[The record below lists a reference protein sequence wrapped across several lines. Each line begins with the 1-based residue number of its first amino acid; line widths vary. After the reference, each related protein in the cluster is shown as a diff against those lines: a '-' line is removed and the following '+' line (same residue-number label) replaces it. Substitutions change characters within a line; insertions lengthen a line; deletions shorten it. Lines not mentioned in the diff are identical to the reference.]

1 MAEELTP
8 MQRQYLA
15 LKREIPPGAILMFRL
30 GDFYEM
36 FGEDAVVASP
46 ILGATLTH
54 RGSQPMCG
62 VPYHALNSYLAKLIR
77 AGKTAA
83 LCDQVEDPKTAK
95 GLVRREITRI
105 VTPGTVTEDG
115 LLDETVNNYVAAAHG
130 LGLALLDLATGEFT
144 VESFA
149 TQEKFDEAM
158 ERYRPAETLAET
170 EENRWTFALDA
181 ATDVLTRHFK
191 VLSLDGFGLEGKGD
205 LISAAGA
212 LLYYVGTTLRHSIAH
227 VRKLAI
233 RQSDDALVLDAGTLR
248 HLQLVPGG
256 DVPKAASLLGVLDV
270 TKTPMGARTLRNW
283 TVRPLAR
290 SADVNA
296 RLDRVQ
302 AFVDDRGTLAALR
315 RLLTG
320 VRDLERLVQKVDSMR
335 ANPRDLRALADSL
348 RPIPEIVDVLRAVTR
363 QDAASP
369 CGEALG
375 AVTRQDAASPGYAF
389 ALEPQPEVVSLI
401 DRAIVE
407 EPPALL
413 ADGGFIAA
421 GYDRELDELREIS
434 HEGHKWLAEFQ
445 AREQARTG
453 ISKLKVKHVS
463 TFGFVI
469 EIPKGSVSQAPE
481 DYIRR
486 QTLTTGERYTTPELK
501 EYESK
506 VLGAQEKSIAIE
518 QRLFREMLATIAA
531 KTVEIQDTALAIG
544 DLDATLALADRALAA
559 GYVRPVV
566 DDSDVLEIADGR
578 HPIIEQL
585 PDAEPFVPNSAFL
598 NTTTDQIMLITG
610 PNMAGKS
617 TYIRQVATIAVMAQM
632 GSFVPASSMRIGVLD
647 RVFTRIGAGDDL
659 ARGRSTF
666 LVEMQETANIL
677 NNATPKSLIVLDEI
691 GRGTSTFDG
700 ISIAWSVAEYLHGN
714 ARSKAKTLF
723 ATHYHELTDLAD
735 TFKGVKNY
743 TVKVK
748 EEGSRVVFL
757 RRIAPGVAEKSF
769 GIHVGA
775 MAGLPPEVVARAS
788 QILKNLEANEI
799 DVNAKEKV
807 VRRPRKRLS
816 DFPGQMTFFSLF
828 AALSLVFQCGAATTI
843 HRSFRNRDTGYAN
856 GATPGFS
863 APTANSPKSRPSSV
877 PKAVKG
883 KAPNKLEGR
892 LGQVVDGGLV
902 SIVDGSGKT
911 HAVSLRHIDAPAADQ
926 PFGPEAAKFLGDLL
940 RGKEIEVLWT
950 KKDAAGA
957 ISGDVYYRH
966 EKFGMVDANMTMVK
980 NGAAWQAYRDTD
992 KTYSAAEKEARAAK
1006 RGLWAAPKPVR
1017 PSEWRKR
1024 KK

>member
-115 LLDETVNNYVAAAHG
+115 LLDETVNNYVAATHG

-149 TQEKFDEAM
+149 TQDKFDEAM

-270 TKTPMGARTLRNW
+270 TRTPMGARTLRNW

-369 CGEALG
+369 GH
-375 AVTRQDAASPGYAF
+375 AF

-566 DDSDVLEIADGR
+566 DDSDVLEIRDGR

-632 GSFVPASSMRIGVLD
+632 GSFVPASSMRLGVLD

-775 MAGLPPEVVARAS
+775 MAGLPQEVVARAS

-799 DVNAKEKV
+799 DVNAKEKA

-843 HRSFRNRDTGYAN
+843 HRSFRNRDTGYVN

-863 APTANSPKSRPSSV
+863 APAANSPKSRPSSV

-883 KAPNKLEGR
+883 KAPNKLMGK
-892 LGQVVDGGLV
+892 LGEVVDGGLV

-950 KKDAAGA
+950 KRDAAGA

-992 KTYSAAEKEARAAK
+992 KTYSAAEREARAAK

>member
-1 MAEELTP
+1 MADELTP

-15 LKREIPPGAILMFRL
+15 LKREVPPGAILMFRL

-62 VPYHALNSYLAKLIR
+62 VPHHALNSYLAKLIR

-83 LCDQVEDPKTAK
+83 LCDQVEDPKLAK

-115 LLDETVNNYVAAAHG
+115 LLDETVNNYVAAVHG

-144 VESFA
+144 VESFESQA
-149 TQEKFDEAM
+149 KFDEAM
-158 ERYRPAETLAET
+158 ERYRPAETLVET
-170 EENRWTFALDA
+170 EDNRWTFALDA
-181 ATDVLTRHFK
+181 ATDVLARHFK

-205 LISAAGA
+205 LVSAAGA
-212 LLYYVGTTLRHSIAH
+212 LLYYVGTTLRHSLAH
-227 VRKLAI
+227 VRKLAL

-256 DVPKAASLLGVLDV
+256 DVQKAASLLGVLDV

-290 SADVNA
+290 AADVNA
-296 RLDRVQ
+296 RLDKVQ
-302 AFVDDRGTLAALR
+302 AFVDDRGALAALR
-315 RLLTG
+315 KLLTG
-320 VRDLERLVQKVDSMR
+320 VRDMERLIQKVDSMR

-348 RPIPEIVDVLRAVTR
+348 RPIPDILATLE
-363 QDAASP
+363 S
-369 CGEALG
+369 LG
-375 AVTRQDAASPGYAF
+375 LSVFRPFNLLTPRPDI
-389 ALEPQPEVVSLI
+389 VSLI
-401 DRAIVE
+401 DRAVVE
-407 EPPALL
+407 DPPVML
-413 ADGGFIAA
+413 ADGGFMAT
-421 GYDRELDELREIS
+421 GYDAELDELREIA

-453 ISKLKVKHVS
+453 IAKLKVKHVS

-469 EIPKGSVSQAPE
+469 EIPKGSVAMAPE

-506 VLGAQEKSIAIE
+506 VLGAQEKAIAIE
-518 QRLFREMLATIAA
+518 QRLFREMLATISD
-531 KTVEIQDTALAIG
+531 KTVEIQETALALG
-544 DLDATLALADRALAA
+544 ELDATLSLADRALAA

-566 DDSDVLEIADGR
+566 DDSDVLEIVDGR

-585 PDAEPFVPNSAFL
+585 PDAEPFVPNSAYL
-598 NTTTDQIMLITG
+598 NTTTDQILLITG

-632 GSFVPASSMRIGVLD
+632 GSFVPAASMRIGVLD

-677 NNATPKSLIVLDEI
+677 NNATTKSLIVLDEI

-714 ARSKAKTLF
+714 AKAKAKTLF
-723 ATHYHELTDLAD
+723 ATHYHELADLAD
-735 TFKGVKNY
+735 TFKGVKNF

-748 EEGSRVVFL
+748 EEGGRVVFL
-757 RRIAPGVAEKSF
+757 RRIVPGVAEKSF

-775 MAGLPPEVVARAS
+775 MAGLPEEVVKRAG
-788 QILKNLEANEI
+788 QILKNLEANDI
-799 DVNAKEKV
+799 DVNAKEKA
-807 VRRPRKRLS
+807 VRRPRKKISEL
-816 DFPGQMTFFSLF
+816 PGQMTFFSM
-828 AALSLVFQCGAATTI
+828 LS
-843 HRSFRNRDTGYAN
+843 
-856 GATPGFS
+856 
-863 APTANSPKSRPSSV
+863 
-877 PKAVKG
+877 
-883 KAPNKLEGR
+883 E
-892 LGQVVDGGLV
+892 
-902 SIVDGSGKT
+902 
-911 HAVSLRHIDAPAADQ
+911 
-926 PFGPEAAKFLGDLL
+926 
-940 RGKEIEVLWT
+940 
-950 KKDAAGA
+950 
-957 ISGDVYYRH
+957 
-966 EKFGMVDANMTMVK
+966 
-980 NGAAWQAYRDTD
+980 
-992 KTYSAAEKEARAAK
+992 
-1006 RGLWAAPKPVR
+1006 
-1017 PSEWRKR
+1017 
-1024 KK
+1024 

>member
-1 MAEELTP
+1 MADELTP

-15 LKREIPPGAILMFRL
+15 LKREVPPGAILMFRL

-46 ILGATLTH
+46 VLGATLTH

-62 VPYHALNSYLAKLIR
+62 VPHHALNSYLAKLIR

-83 LCDQVEDPKTAK
+83 LCDQVEDPKLAK

-115 LLDETVNNYVAAAHG
+115 LLDETVNNYVAATHG

-144 VESFA
+144 VEAFA
-149 TQEKFDEAM
+149 SQAKFDEAM

-170 EENRWTFALDA
+170 EDNRWTFSLDA

-205 LISAAGA
+205 LVSAAGA
-212 LLYYVGTTLRHSIAH
+212 LLYYVGTTLRHSLAH

-233 RQSDDALVLDAGTLR
+233 RQSDDALILDSGTLR
-248 HLQLVPGG
+248 HLQLIPGG
-256 DVPKAASLLGVLDV
+256 DVGRPASLLGVLDV

-283 TVRPLAR
+283 IVRPLAR
-290 SADVNA
+290 AADVNA

-302 AFVDDRGTLAALR
+302 AFVDDRGRLAALR
-315 RLLTG
+315 NLLSG
-320 VRDLERLVQKVDSMR
+320 VRDIERLVQKVDSMR
-335 ANPRDLRALADSL
+335 ANPRDMKALADSL
-348 RPIPEIVDVLRAVTR
+348 RPIPDIV
-363 QDAASP
+363 
-369 CGEALG
+369 EALG
-375 AVTRQDAASPGYAF
+375 SMDGAAGF
-389 ALEPQPEVVSLI
+389 RLTPQPDIVSLI
-401 DRAIVE
+401 DRAIAP
-407 EPPALL
+407 EPPVMMN
-413 ADGGFIAA
+413 DGGFIAP
-421 GYDRELDELREIS
+421 GYSQELDEYREIA
-434 HEGHKWLAEFQ
+434 HEGHRWLAEFQ

-453 ISKLKVKHVS
+453 IAKLKVKHVS

-469 EIPKGSVSQAPE
+469 EVPKGSVAMVPE

-506 VLGAQEKSIAIE
+506 VLGAQEKAIALE
-518 QRLFREMLATIAA
+518 QGLFRALLEKAGE
-531 KTVEIQDTALAIG
+531 KTVEMQDAALALG
-544 DLDATLALADRALAA
+544 ELDATLSLADRALAA

-632 GSFVPASSMRIGVLD
+632 GSFVPASSMRLGVLD

-677 NNATPKSLIVLDEI
+677 NNATPRSLIVLDEI

-748 EEGSRVVFL
+748 EEGGRVVFL
-757 RRIAPGVAEKSF
+757 RRIAPGTAEKSF

-775 MAGLPPEVVARAS
+775 MAGLPPEVVSRAA

-807 VRRPRKRLS
+807 VRRPRKKLS
-816 DFPGQMTFFSLF
+816 DLPGQMTFFSLAAAF
-828 AALSLVFQCGAATTI
+828 AAALT
-843 HRSFRNRDTGYAN
+843 
-856 GATPGFS
+856 
-863 APTANSPKSRPSSV
+863 
-877 PKAVKG
+877 
-883 KAPNKLEGR
+883 
-892 LGQVVDGGLV
+892 
-902 SIVDGSGKT
+902 
-911 HAVSLRHIDAPAADQ
+911 
-926 PFGPEAAKFLGDLL
+926 
-940 RGKEIEVLWT
+940 
-950 KKDAAGA
+950 
-957 ISGDVYYRH
+957 
-966 EKFGMVDANMTMVK
+966 
-980 NGAAWQAYRDTD
+980 
-992 KTYSAAEKEARAAK
+992 
-1006 RGLWAAPKPVR
+1006 
-1017 PSEWRKR
+1017 
-1024 KK
+1024 